1 MNTQSLDPVTT
12 RTERRQFYRRKFR
25 GKLEIE
31 WGSAILTGDI
41 RDIGPKGLFV
51 ELTPPLWMGAA
62 FRARLV
68 LNPVLLL
75 NCTVARVE
83 PGVGIAVVFE
93 IAEESGRAQLEAL
106 LLSLPSL

>member
-12 RTERRQFYRRKFR
+12 RTERRQFHRRKFR
-25 GKLEIE
+25 GKMEIE
-31 WGSAILTGDI
+31 WGSAILTGEV

-51 ELTPPLWMGAA
+51 ELTPPLWVGAA
-62 FRARLV
+62 FRARLIMD
-68 LNPVLLL
+68 PVLIL

-83 PGVGIAVVFE
+83 PGVGIAVVFDV
-93 IAEESGRAQLEAL
+93 AEESGRAQLEAL